1 MNLSFIFHL
10 QGRLL
15 FFIPLAVIPSLC
27 LSIGQKDGSTRAFL
41 ITAAISLIAGLVIFF
56 TTKSRPRSPLKAN
69 EGYLAVALSWVI
81 MSLVGAVPFLLLKTH
96 SLSFT
101 DAVFE
106 SVSGFTTTGASIIP
120 DVEIY
125 SNAVMFW
132 RAMSHWI
139 GGMGI
144 ILLAIAIL
152 PRIGVGGMQLF
163 SAEVTGPTKEKLTP
177 RIAETARILFGVYI
191 LLTVVEILL
200 LKYFGM
206 NLFDSVFHSFS
217 SISTGGFSNKNISVA
232 AYDSPAIHLT
242 IIFFMF
248 LGGMNFSLL
257 SFALRGQWQTLTRN
271 REFHFYIF
279 IIVVV
284 SLLIFWNVRHLIL
297 DPVDRLRHAFFSVI
311 SLMTTTGFASVDFDK
326 WPDFSRL
333 LLLAVMFIGGCGG
346 STSGG
351 IKTVRVYVLLK
362 YTFQQIRKTLHPN
375 EIGVTKIGDRIIPEP
390 LIQAMM
396 GFILIY
402 GLIYGVSVLTISCL
416 GYDVLTALSSVA
428 ATLNNVGPGFN
439 LVGPMSNYSS
449 LVPLAKW
456 VYIFCMLAG
465 RLEIVALI
473 LLFYPGTWTRW

>member
-27 LSIGQKDGSTRAFL
+27 LSFGQKDGSTRAFL
-41 ITAAISLIAGLVIFF
+41 LTAAISLAAGLLIFF

-81 MSLVGAVPFLLLKTH
+81 MSLVGAVPFLLLRTH

-106 SVSGFTTTGASIIP
+106 SVSGFTTTGASIMP

-125 SNAVMFW
+125 SNAVMLW
-132 RAMSHWI
+132 RGMSHWI

-191 LLTVVEILL
+191 LLTAVQILL

-206 NLFDSVFHSFS
+206 NLFDAVLHSFS
-217 SISTGGFSNKNISVA
+217 SISTGGFSNKNISLA
-232 AYDSPAIHLT
+232 AYDSPSVHFT

-257 SFALRGQWQTLTRN
+257 YFSLRGQWQTLLKN
-271 REFHFYIF
+271 REFHFYVF
-279 IIVVV
+279 VTVAV

-297 DPVDRLRHAFFSVI
+297 DPGDRLRHAFFSVI
-311 SLMTTTGFASVDFDK
+311 SLITTTGFASVDFDK

-351 IKTVRVYVLLK
+351 IKAVRIYVLLK

-375 EIGVTKIGDRIIPEP
+375 QIGVTKIGDRIIPEP

-439 LVGPMSNYSS
+439 LVGPMSNYAS